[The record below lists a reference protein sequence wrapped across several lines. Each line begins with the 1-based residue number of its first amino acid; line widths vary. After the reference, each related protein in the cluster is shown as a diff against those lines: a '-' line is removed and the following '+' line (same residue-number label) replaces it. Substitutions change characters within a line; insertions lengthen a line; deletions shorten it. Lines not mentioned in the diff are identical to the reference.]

1 MLRARSS
8 RSARIATAAI
18 LALALTLSTPALA
31 AGPFTDLGDTLTSWM
46 RTWLAPFFGP
56 AQDSG
61 DLEEGAPTSRSSRSI
76 DDGVPVSTP
85 TDGGGTDACELGCPE
100 AGPIGDPDG

>member
-1 MLRARSS
+1 MSRPRSS

-18 LALALTLSTPALA
+18 LALALTLSTPAFA

-56 AQDSG
+56 SPDSG
-61 DLEEGAPTSRSSRSI
+61 DLEVGAPTSRSSRSI
-76 DDGVPVSTP
+76 DEGIPVPTA
-85 TDGGGTDACELGCPE
+85 TDGSPDACELGCPE